1 MGTIQLWFDP
11 PKKES
16 TGKGH
21 ATEVLKIIYLTYQG
35 VKAHAK
41 ML

>member
-1 MGTIQLWFDP
+1 MGTIQLRLDP

-16 TGKGH
+16 TGKGY
-21 ATEVLKIIYLTYQG
+21 ATEVLKTINLTYQG

>member
-1 MGTIQLWFDP
+1 MGTIQLRLDP

-21 ATEVLKIIYLTYQG
+21 ATEVLKTVNLTYQG
-35 VKAHAK
+35 VKTHVE